1 MPGCVFSHHG
11 HLAQLLEAG
20 GGGLEAGSCEGTML
34 TAVPVPGAHWE
45 LAEELLP
52 FSATRSSPCAGLWA
66 SSHLC
71 WGWGAA
77 ALGFSLETGPR
88 AFPTPPEVSG
98 RQNPSVFPLLL
109 VQGRV

>member
-11 HLAQLLEAG
+11 HLAQLLEAAG
-20 GGGLEAGSCEGTML
+20 AGLEAGCCEGTVL
-34 TAVPVPGAHWE
+34 TAVPLPGAHWE

-52 FSATRSSPCAGLWA
+52 FSATHSSPRAGLWA
-66 SSHLC
+66 SSHLS
-71 WGWGAA
+71 WGAA

-88 AFPTPPEVSG
+88 AFPTPPEVAG